1 VNTPTATPKLTAVGI
16 EDFVHAYLCWRKKPL
31 TIGELA
37 SYIKKYAQRNTVEQG
52 VSLLSRQGYV
62 EIEGKRLHLT
72 PSGRTAGAARYGV
85 LDKKTTLENVVWPAM
100 ALGLDPTSKAAKR
113 LSTPSILGA
122 VLLAVLY
129 ELPLDAAKATSNQVI
144 ATLARRGLG
153 GEIRLAATAEIKA
166 FAQALDSIDEP
177 QKLRPILI
185 QLALQLN
192 QPKMMEPTLSVTEFA
207 QRVQGIVDQSS
218 TPPLSDA
225 VAISQVYDAYGRL
238 YPDAGSLDSFKQRL
252 LEANRAEHIYLLTLD
267 RPEALPDDVR
277 NRSQIQGRSR
287 RRFHLIVRTSAL

>member
-1 VNTPTATPKLTAVGI
+1 MNTPTATPKLTAVSI
-16 EDFVHAYLCWRKKPL
+16 EDFLHTYLCVSKKSL

-37 SYIKKYAQRNTVEQG
+37 RYIKSYAQRNTVEQG
-52 VSLLSRQGYV
+52 VSLLSRQGYLD
-62 EIEGKRLHLT
+62 IEGQRLHLT

-129 ELPLDAAKATSNQVI
+129 ELPLDAAKATSNQVM

-153 GEIRLAATAEIKA
+153 GEVRLAATAEIKA
-166 FAQALDSIDEP
+166 FAQTLDSIDEP
-177 QKLRPILI
+177 AKLRRILI

-192 QPKMMEPTLSVTEFA
+192 QPEAIQPTLSVTEFA

-252 LEANRAEHIYLLTLD
+252 LEAQVAQHIVMRTVDDPKTLPKD
-267 RPEALPDDVR
+267 MRER
-277 NRSQIQGRSR
+277 CEIQGRTKQ
-287 RRFHLIVRTSAL
+287 FHLIMRTRTS